1 MKIGFGYIYRN
12 SVDKDN
18 ELGED
23 MAYFELDIKT
33 TFRFILLI
41 NNNYIHS
48 PQEVPRSYSHF

>member
-48 PQEVPRSYSHF
+48 PQEVP